1 MSPAR
6 SSAYVLAAA
15 PTREPFGVRPALPHP
30 LRVLLVEDDADLRE
44 ATSALL
50 QLEGLEVSTAENG
63 LEALLRLRTCPLPDV
78 LVLDLGMPV
87 MDGWELRAAQ
97 LADPVLRCLPVVVV
111 SSQSPD
117 GIAPDAYLPKPCP
130 PDALLLAIRGAA
142 AAPALPAAAD
152 RVSQS
157 S

>member
-15 PTREPFGVRPALPHP
+15 PTREPFGVRPALPP
-30 LRVLLVEDDADLRE
+30 PVRVLLVEDDADLRE
-44 ATSALL
+44 ATSDLL

-97 LADPVLRCLPVVVV
+97 LADPALRRLPVVVV

-117 GIAPDAYLPKPCP
+117 GIDPDAYLPKPCH

-142 AAPALPAAAD
+142 RRARTP
-152 RVSQS
+152 RSC
-157 S
+157 